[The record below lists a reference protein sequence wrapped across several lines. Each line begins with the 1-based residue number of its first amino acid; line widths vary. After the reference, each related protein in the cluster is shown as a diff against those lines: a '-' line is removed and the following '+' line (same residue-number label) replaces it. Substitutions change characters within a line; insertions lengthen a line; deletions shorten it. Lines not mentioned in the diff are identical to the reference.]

1 MGSAPAGASNAEA
14 AVNWLFANASDH
26 PADGDAVFEPHDPYF
41 VCATRDE
48 AALFSRGE
56 ARARLIDAS
65 ERALTTTVAR
75 FGECCSRRRS
85 RRARKTP
92 LPPADII
99 AMSSCGHLDIG
110 VLLSTARSFQV
121 WGNRAVHK
129 LEFLHEIP

>member
-56 ARARLIDAS
+56 ARARPIDAS
-65 ERALTTTVAR
+65 ELGGGRAAADDAAGGAGAALAMAAAADGADDDGGALRRVLFSAAFQAR
-75 FGECCSRRRS
+75 AED
-85 RRARKTP
+85 TP
-92 LPPADII
+92 PP
-99 AMSSCGHLDIG
+99 G
-110 VLLSTARSFQV
+110 
-121 WGNRAVHK
+121 
-129 LEFLHEIP
+129 